1 MFHTKR
7 IEAEAETCCKANAL
21 TSVEQITANLKV
33 FKALAAMDQ
42 SSVEAKRRE
51 AFKAKIADIEKHL
64 SLKDTIWAHEAVTNT
79 RFVHDNIRPTKPLS
93 FINCGEG
100 GLGWSGGAALGIKLA
115 SDAEAGGEGKG
126 KFVAQIAGDE
136 TYLFSVP
143 GSVSWISQRY
153 KIPVLT
159 IALNNKGIC

>member
-1 MFHTKR
+1 M
-7 IEAEAETCCKANAL
+7 
-21 TSVEQITANLKV
+21 
-33 FKALAAMDQ
+33 
-42 SSVEAKRRE
+42 
-51 AFKAKIADIEKHL
+51 
-64 SLKDTIWAHEAVTNT
+64 TNT